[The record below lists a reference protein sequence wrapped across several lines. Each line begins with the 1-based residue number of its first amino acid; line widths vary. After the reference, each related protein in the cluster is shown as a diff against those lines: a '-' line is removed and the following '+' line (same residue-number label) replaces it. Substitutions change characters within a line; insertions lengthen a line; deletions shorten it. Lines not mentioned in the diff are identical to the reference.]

1 MNQNSIYGLKGV
13 IAIDLIEALQKQMN
27 FCKNK
32 EKYKCGIYVENPERI
47 KIVAN
52 VISNLLPVPN
62 REIKLKLNRYDAG
75 AEWQNGS
82 IIRIMNT
89 SENARWQR
97 FNGVI
102 IDNDIDKEIISCVI
116 MPTIRPIMVFNDE
129 SDKEMYERIYTVGVS
144 QDDVEKSKRYITR
157 GLRSNNIIIDD
168 LFFMNK
174 KLFEKEYE
182 CMFGTTKFM
191 GMDGH
196 DSAYITKEIN
206 NDKVMLFLAMGIP
219 KENITYETEFINKTK
234 QTYLNIKGEFK
245 DEVIGFNNNINIHLR
260 IDTDIYDGYDVF
272 IDNGLV
278 FVRLHEIIN
287 EAPVLKDYG
296 VA

>member
-1 MNQNSIYGLKGV
+1 
-13 IAIDLIEALQKQMN
+13 
-27 FCKNK
+27 
-32 EKYKCGIYVENPERI
+32 
-47 KIVAN
+47 
-52 VISNLLPVPN
+52 
-62 REIKLKLNRYDAG
+62 
-75 AEWQNGS
+75 
-82 IIRIMNT
+82 
-89 SENARWQR
+89 
-97 FNGVI
+97 
-102 IDNDIDKEIISCVI
+102 
-116 MPTIRPIMVFNDE
+116 
-129 SDKEMYERIYTVGVS
+129 
-144 QDDVEKSKRYITR
+144 
-157 GLRSNNIIIDD
+157 
-168 LFFMNK
+168 
-174 KLFEKEYE
+174 
-182 CMFGTTKFM
+182 MFGTTKFM
-191 GMDGH
+191 GMDGY

-206 NDKVMLFLAMGIP
+206 NDKIMLFLAMGIP